1 MDLADG
7 SLCVCVY
14 SYLGD
19 LGVRTLTTHILAV
32 IPGSTDVVTPATQVT
47 LVLTSPT
54 LGTIPTADPTVVHLH

>member
-19 LGVRTLTTHILAV
+19 LGVRTLAIHILAV
-32 IPGSTDVVTPATQVT
+32 IPGSTAVVTPATQMSQ
-47 LVLTSPT
+47 VLTSPT
-54 LGTIPTADPTVVHLH
+54 LGTVPNAHPTVIHLH